1 MQQTIKEMLRVDQT
15 KTDPKDCDN
24 MKPDCEKNK
33 PERHY
38 ETKPSK
44 PRKPKTKVVR
54 NTDIR
59 LFLANKKKERELKQE
74 NSRGK
79 TFILP
84 TICEKKTIDS
94 TTLSQQDKPGPLLNN
109 ATILFLRIKFFLQ
122 NQRGKTALI

>member
-1 MQQTIKEMLRVDQT
+1 MLRVDQT

-74 NSRGK
+74 NSGGK

-84 TICEKKTIDS
+84 TICEEKKR
-94 TTLSQQDKPGPLLNN
+94 NH
-109 ATILFLRIKFFLQ
+109 
-122 NQRGKTALI
+122 

>member
-1 MQQTIKEMLRVDQT
+1 MLIKKSPGVKPVTTQPTIKEVLRVDQT
-15 KTDPKDCDN
+15 KTNPKDCDN

-59 LFLANKKKERELKQE
+59 LFLTNKKKERELKQE

-84 TICEKKTIDS
+84 TICERKKTKPLIAPPCHS
-94 TTLSQQDKPGPLLNN
+94 KINLALS
-109 ATILFLRIKFFLQ
+109 
-122 NQRGKTALI
+122 

>member
-1 MQQTIKEMLRVDQT
+1 MLRVDQT

-54 NTDIR
+54 NTNIR

-79 TFILP
+79 NFILP
-84 TICEKKTIDS
+84 TICDKTRLGLQCRTPLRS
-94 TTLSQQDKPGPLLNN
+94 YPLTLIP
-109 ATILFLRIKFFLQ
+109 
-122 NQRGKTALI
+122 